1 MQAIQTFHV
10 IPKIP
15 ENLSALSELARN
27 YWFVWS
33 ESATDLFLDINP
45 ELWQQSYRNPVW
57 FLNHVPQSR
66 YVELARDDA
75 YLARLRKA
83 KRELDEYLAE
93 ESKYKIEGNLEK
105 QPAVAYFS
113 LEFGVGLCL
122 PIYSG
127 GLGILAGDHLK
138 SASDLN
144 IPLVA
149 MGLLYRNGYF
159 RQYMTP
165 DNWQQER
172 YPNYDFEQMPLF
184 RARTPDGQNAVVRLS
199 AGNRDIAAQ
208 VWEARVGRISLY
220 LLDTNIAEN
229 PEDLRAL
236 TARLYG
242 GDNET
247 RILQEILLGIGGVKA
262 LSLLGLEPRVIH
274 MNEGHSAFAA
284 LESIRTLMKRHSLT
298 FEAAS
303 ELSAAGRVFTTHTP
317 VPAGNDRF
325 PADLMYKYLASYAQD
340 MGLAFKV
347 FMALGREDPY
357 NDSELFCMTVLALRL
372 SRFNNG
378 VSKLHGK
385 VSRRMW
391 HKIWNNYPEH
401 DVPIGSITNGVHIPS
416 WVAPDMAA
424 LYDRYLGDNWR
435 DDQSNPH
442 SWQGLAKAPDD
453 EVWRAHERQRA
464 ALIDFTRL
472 RLIKQAQAKSART
485 AELKELEKRLD
496 PDALTIGFARRFA
509 TYKRANLLLQDKE
522 SLLRII
528 RNSERPV
535 QFIFA
540 GKSHPHD
547 NGGKDLMRE
556 IINTFQGP
564 DFHNN
569 MVFIEDYDIE
579 VAFYMTSGC
588 DVWLNTPR
596 RPLEACGTSGMKALF
611 NGVIQFSTLDGWWDE
626 AWKPD
631 NSVGWAIGLGEDYD
645 DDAYQDKVEL
655 QTLYTVLEKEIIPD
669 FYDRQ
674 GKIPLSWVSRM
685 KQALME
691 LGPIFNSDRMVQ
703 DYFRT
708 AYTEAYNSSLSLCRN
723 DFAPAREISKWR
735 MDIMTK
741 WGGVQMNGV
750 TCLKQ
755 ESYNVGDS
763 VDVSVQVFTNGIPPE
778 HLRVEIYAGRVGQ
791 DGSIQDRK
799 THVMQPQGEVHD
811 GWHMYAGQLPTDDS
825 GRFGFNIRAVPEHPL
840 LPKQPFFGLIKWVE

>member
-1 MQAIQTFHV
+1 MQAIQTFKV
-10 IPKIP
+10 IPNIP
-15 ENLSALSELARN
+15 ENLSPLSDLARN
-27 YWFVWS
+27 YWFVWA
-33 ESATDLFLDINP
+33 ESVADLFLDIDP
-45 ELWQQSYRNPVW
+45 DLWHQSYRNPVY

-66 YVELARDDA
+66 FAELAADDA
-75 YLARLRKA
+75 YLVRLRKA

-93 ESKYKIEGNLEK
+93 DSRYKIEGNPEGK
-105 QPAVAYFS
+105 PAIAYFS

-172 YPNYDFEQMPLF
+172 YPNYDFEQMPLS
-184 RARTPDGQNAVVRLS
+184 RAKTPDGRNAVVRLR
-199 AGNRDIAAQ
+199 AGDRDLAAQ
-208 VWEARVGRISLY
+208 VWEAKVGRISLY
-220 LLDTNIAEN
+220 LLDTNIAEC
-229 PEDLRAL
+229 PEDLRDL
-236 TARLYG
+236 TDRLYG

-262 LSLLGLEPRVIH
+262 LDLLGLEPRVIH

-284 LESIRTLMKRHSLT
+284 LERISTLMQRHSLT

-303 ELSAAGRVFTTHTP
+303 ELSAAGSVFTTHTP

-325 PADLMYKYLASYAQD
+325 PPELMAKYLAGYAQG

-357 NDSELFCMTVLALRL
+357 NDSEQFCMTVLALRL

-391 HKIWNNYPEH
+391 HKIWNNYPEN
-401 DVPIGSITNGVHIPS
+401 DVPIGSITNGVHIPT

-424 LYDRYLGDNWR
+424 VYDRYLGDNWR

-442 SWQGLAKAPDD
+442 SWQGLTKAPDD
-453 EVWRAHERQRA
+453 EMWRAHESQRA
-464 ALIDFTRL
+464 KLIDFARMRL
-472 RLIKQAQAKSART
+472 VRQAQMKGART
-485 AELKELEKRLD
+485 AELKELENLLD
-496 PDALTIGFARRFA
+496 PNALTIGFARRFA
-509 TYKRANLLLQDKE
+509 TYKRANMILQDKE

-547 NGGKDLMRE
+547 NGGKELMRE

-564 DFHNN
+564 DFRNN
-569 MVFIEDYDIE
+569 MIFIEDYDIE

-588 DVWLNTPR
+588 DVWLNNPR

-626 AWKPD
+626 AWKAD
-631 NSVGWAIGLGEDYD
+631 NSVGWSIGLGEDYD

-655 QTLYTVLEKEIIPD
+655 QTLYTVLEKELIPD
-669 FYDRQ
+669 FYERQ
-674 GKIPLSWVSRM
+674 GKIPVSWVGRM
-685 KQALME
+685 KQALIE

-703 DYFRT
+703 DYFRS
-708 AYTEAYNSSLSLCRN
+708 AYVEAYNSSLALCQN

-741 WGGVQMNGV
+741 WGGVQVNSV
-750 TCLKQ
+750 SSSQ
-755 ESYNVGDS
+755 RENYHVGDF
-763 VDVSVQVFTNGIPPE
+763 VEVSVQVFTNGIPLE

-791 DGSIQDRK
+791 DGSILERQTFAMR
-799 THVMQPQGEVHD
+799 PQGEMRD
-811 GWHMYAGQLPTDDS
+811 GWQSYAGQLPAVDS

-840 LPKQPFFGLIKWVE
+840 LPKQPFFGLIKWAQ